1 MCGAPI
7 VYGMMINANEALRKG
22 IEHKVSGL
30 IAGAAPPAAIIEGAE
45 RMGFDITHVYG
56 PRNLRPRLGVCETSG
71 LG

>member
-1 MCGAPI
+1 MPTK
-7 VYGMMINANEALRKG
+7 RPQG

-30 IAGAAPPAAIIEGAE
+30 IAGAAPPAAIIIEGAE

-56 PRNLRPRLGVCETSG
+56 PTETYGPASVCETSG